1 MVVRSSVNTVILSR
15 LDLPYLGFF
24 LGLRV
29 NELVMEQTWKAGF
42 RGLRDSHGYV
52 IQHLIEGDRTI
63 TELANRMDVTQQA
76 ASKMIA
82 ELVQLGILELVPA
95 RDRRAKW
102 VRLSNRGW
110 RCVVPARDRRAK
122 WVRLSNRGWRCVE
135 LGRRSRAKIE
145 SRIMRAAGK
154 SKYEMAKLTVLS
166 CLESLGEIERI
177 RSRRIRAPR

>member
-29 NELVMEQTWKAGF
+29 NELVIEQTWKAGF

-82 ELVQLGILELVPA
+82 ELVQLRILELVPA
-95 RDRRAKW
+95 QDKLSKL
-102 VRLSNRGW
+102 VPLSNGCRS
-110 RCVVPARDRRAK
+110 CV
-122 WVRLSNRGWRCVE
+122 
-135 LGRRSRAKIE
+135 
-145 SRIMRAAGK
+145 
-154 SKYEMAKLTVLS
+154 
-166 CLESLGEIERI
+166 
-177 RSRRIRAPR
+177 

>member
-110 RCVVPARDRRAK
+110 RCV
-122 WVRLSNRGWRCVE
+122 E